1 MTLSPLMIYFIGV
14 CDALVFVVTF
24 IFICF
29 LFALLLLPVI
39 LAGVEEL
46 HELKIEKMTVVKTIV
61 GGLIVSL
68 FLCVLIPDRK
78 TLIAMYVLPPIVNSE
93 AVQELP
99 ADILDFV
106 RDYLKEQKND

>member
-1 MTLSPLMIYFIGV
+1 MTLSPLIIYLIGV
-14 CDALVFVVTF
+14 CDALIFVSTV
-24 IFICF
+24 IFLCF
-29 LFALLLLPVI
+29 LLALLLLPVI
-39 LAGVEEL
+39 LVGVEEL
-46 HELKIEKMTVVKTIV
+46 HELKIEKITVVKTII

-93 AVQELP
+93 AVQQLP